1 MSQFENFN
9 ALIAKFEAI
18 VDEHAAF
25 LAQANADV
33 HNFKSG
39 GFDLEA
45 RRQEVGKGFFHG
57 EHADNGAFAAHEVRV
72 LNRLRSDLANE
83 LFEAQGVL
91 FEFQNF
97 AHHSQNRRKGAE
109 GDLAKITARHTE
121 WLNKKVAN
129 WKETLADFTA
139 EPAA

>member
-1 MSQFENFN
+1 MFQFETFN
-9 ALIAKFEAI
+9 ALIAEFEA
-18 VDEHAAF
+18 VVNEHAAF
-25 LAQANADV
+25 LAQTNTDV
-33 HNFKSG
+33 RNFKSG

-45 RRQEVGKGFFHG
+45 RRQEVAKGFFHG

-72 LNRLRSDLANE
+72 LNRLRSEVATE
-83 LFEAQGVL
+83 LFEVQGVL

-97 AHHSQNRRKGAE
+97 AHHSQNRRKGVE

-129 WKETLADFTA
+129 WNQTVDDFTA

>member
-1 MSQFENFN
+1 M
-9 ALIAKFEAI
+9 
-18 VDEHAAF
+18 H
-25 LAQANADV
+25 
-33 HNFKSG
+33 
-39 GFDLEA
+39 
-45 RRQEVGKGFFHG
+45 
-57 EHADNGAFAAHEVRV
+57 GAFAAHEVRV

-97 AHHSQNRRKGAE
+97 AHHSQNRGKGAE

-129 WKETLADFTA
+129 CKETLADFTA

>member
-45 RRQEVGKGFFHG
+45 RRQEVAKGFFHG

-121 WLNKKVAN
+121 WLNKKVAS

>member
-45 RRQEVGKGFFHG
+45 RRQEVAKGFFHG

-72 LNRLRSDLANE
+72 LNRLRSDLATE
-83 LFEAQGVL
+83 LFDAQGVL

-97 AHHSQNRRKGAE
+97 AHHSQNRRKGVE

-121 WLNKKVAN
+121 WLNKKVAE
-129 WKETLADFTA
+129 WKDTLADFTA
-139 EPAA
+139 EPTA

>member
-25 LAQANADV
+25 LAQTNADV

-45 RRQEVGKGFFHG
+45 RRQEIAKGFFHG

-72 LNRLRSDLANE
+72 LNRLRSDLATE

-97 AHHSQNRRKGAE
+97 AHHSQNRRKGVE

-121 WLNKKVAN
+121 WLNKKVAE

-139 EPAA
+139 EPTA

>member
-45 RRQEVGKGFFHG
+45 RRQEVAKGFFHG

-72 LNRLRSDLANE
+72 LNRLRSDLATE
-83 LFEAQGVL
+83 LFDAQGVL

-97 AHHSQNRRKGAE
+97 AHHSQNRRKGVE

-121 WLNKKVAN
+121 WLNKKVAE

-139 EPAA
+139 EPTV

>member
-9 ALIAKFEAI
+9 ALIAKFKAI

-33 HNFKSG
+33 RNFKSG

-45 RRQEVGKGFFHG
+45 RRQEVAKGFFHG

-72 LNRLRSDLANE
+72 LNRLRSDLATE
-83 LFEAQGVL
+83 LFDAQGVL

-97 AHHSQNRRKGAE
+97 AHHSQNRRKGVE

-121 WLNKKVAN
+121 WLNKKVAE

-139 EPAA
+139 EPTA

>member
-39 GFDLEA
+39 ENIISRYGNAPA
-45 RRQEVGKGFFHG
+45 RYLTKELAVGKHDHVVTKATFIS
-57 EHADNGAFAAHEVRV
+57 DNIAV
-72 LNRLRSDLANE
+72 
-83 LFEAQGVL
+83 
-91 FEFQNF
+91 
-97 AHHSQNRRKGAE
+97 
-109 GDLAKITARHTE
+109 IT
-121 WLNKKVAN
+121 
-129 WKETLADFTA
+129 TLAGDKPEGILTCLTVTTPPPFTLTGKTLTIEA
-139 EPAA
+139 IECTGENQPATITFQAN

>member
-1 MSQFENFN
+1 MSQFDNFN

-45 RRQEVGKGFFHG
+45 RRQEVAKGFFHG